1 VLILAAVKYASK
13 FGPHADAARRRL
25 GQARGMQTNTTLDLA
40 QVAVGAVM
48 HRGVI
53 TCSIDTPLREVAET
67 MAAERV
73 HCVVACD
80 GEDALW
86 GVVSDLDLVAVASAR
101 DIDVRTAGGMAA
113 TPVVLV
119 APDDTVE
126 HAAQLMTENAIS
138 HLVVVEP
145 EGGRPVGVLSTLD
158 VARALAANR

>member
-1 VLILAAVKYASK
+1 MLILAAVKYASR

-40 QVAVGAVM
+40 QVTVGAVM
-48 HRGVI
+48 HPGVI
-53 TCSIDTPLREVAET
+53 TCPLDTPLREVAET

-73 HCVVACD
+73 HCVVAHD
-80 GEDALW
+80 GDGSLW

-101 DIDVRTAGGMAA
+101 DIEVRTAGGMAA

-145 EGGRPVGVLSTLD
+145 DEGRPVGVLSTLD
-158 VARALAANR
+158 VAKALSANR

>member
-1 VLILAAVKYASK
+1 MRAA
-13 FGPHADAARRRL
+13 GERREAL
-25 GQARGMQTNTTLDLA
+25 GMDIA
-40 QVAVGAVM
+40 QLTVGAAM
-48 HRGVI
+48 HLGVI
-53 TCSIDTPLREVAET
+53 ARPLDTPLRQVAET

-73 HCVVACD
+73 HCVITRD
-80 GEDALW
+80 EGGSLW

-126 HAAQLMTENAIS
+126 HAAQLMTENAVT

-145 EGGRPVGVLSTLD
+145 EEGRPVGVLSTLD
-158 VARALAANR
+158 VARALSSTEGRQS

>member
-1 VLILAAVKYASK
+1 
-13 FGPHADAARRRL
+13 
-25 GQARGMQTNTTLDLA
+25 MQTTNGKVDLA
-40 QVAVGAVM
+40 RVTVAEAM
-48 HRGVI
+48 HAGVI
-53 TCSIDTPLREVAET
+53 DCSLETPLADVART
-67 MAAERV
+67 MAEERV
-73 HCVVACD
+73 HCVVARDD
-80 GEDALW
+80 GLGSEAGSLW

-145 EGGRPVGVLSTLD
+145 ADGRPVGILSTLD